1 MVNNDR
7 TSSIFGTEMKTK
19 QKSSN
24 LIKPNIK
31 DIDVI
36 PISKYIIDVIPK
48 SKYSICEEQ
57 SFEGYDQNVSIEK
70 VGLLRSG
77 RNGSDKAEDLRKPK
91 KT

>member
-1 MVNNDR
+1 
-7 TSSIFGTEMKTK
+7 
-19 QKSSN
+19 
-24 LIKPNIK
+24 
-31 DIDVI
+31 
-36 PISKYIIDVIPK
+36 VIPK